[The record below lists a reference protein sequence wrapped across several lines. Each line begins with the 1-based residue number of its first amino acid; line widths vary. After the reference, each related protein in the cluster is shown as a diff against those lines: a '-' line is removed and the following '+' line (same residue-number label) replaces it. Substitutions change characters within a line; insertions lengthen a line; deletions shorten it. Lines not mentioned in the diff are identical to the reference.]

1 VTAVT
6 TAGSEARHALRM
18 KDSRIT
24 ATYLTRQQLI
34 ESRCDIPW
42 AEEVLGVLYEHPNG
56 LKVIHVSYLEGG
68 TINALAENSFVDLRK
83 AVADLNE
90 RHGLQNR

>member
-1 VTAVT
+1 VS
-6 TAGSEARHALRM
+6 GSEGRHAPRV

-34 ESRCDIPW
+34 ESGCDIPW

-56 LKVIHVSYLEGG
+56 LKVIHVSYLKEKGG
-68 TINALAENSFVDLRK
+68 AINAIAENSFVDLRK

-90 RHGLQNR
+90 HHRLENR